1 MSKLKFFPSSNS
13 CTSAANLGVLLN
25 CAVHD
30 LKVHIKKALTFCQR
44 SFGLA
49 IATVADYIL

>member
-1 MSKLKFFPSSNS
+1 MTKLKFFPSSNS
-13 CTSAANLGVLLN
+13 CTSAANFGVLLN

-30 LKVHIKKALTFCQR
+30 LKVHIKEALTFCQR